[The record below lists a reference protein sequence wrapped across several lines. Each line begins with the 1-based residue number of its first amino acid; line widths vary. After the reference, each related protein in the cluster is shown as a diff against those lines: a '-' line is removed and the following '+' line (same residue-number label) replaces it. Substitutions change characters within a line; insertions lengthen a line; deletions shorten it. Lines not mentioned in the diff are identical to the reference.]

1 MHLNKSCPYSI
12 SFRYHFLIAA
22 ILGIIVVFI
31 IVFLH
36 PLGSN
41 NFTSPFKTLYFT
53 GYGIIVFFTYLIAVI
68 FSNGYYLRFKIWKWI
83 EELIFCLFFI
93 IIAIIIAFF
102 YTEVIINKKPE
113 RLTLILFLNWF
124 KMVFL
129 GFGVIMFVVTVL
141 LRNYYKSMNNVI
153 SEKRKPAVEQSKI
166 KLKGTLKKELFSV
179 EETSI
184 VYVRSEDNYV
194 YIYYVE
200 EELLKEKMLRN
211 TLTNIEKQLSSL
223 IKAHRSYLI
232 NPDFIILLKGNAQNA
247 KLQLKNIEDYIPVSK
262 TYFASV
268 KNTIN

>member
-1 MHLNKSCPYSI
+1 MEL
-12 SFRYHFLIAA
+12 L
-22 ILGIIVVFI
+22 
-31 IVFLH
+31 
-36 PLGSN
+36 
-41 NFTSPFKTLYFT
+41 
-53 GYGIIVFFTYLIAVI
+53 I
-68 FSNGYYLRFKIWKWI
+68 FSNIYYLHFKIWKWI

-93 IIAIIIAFF
+93 TIAIIIAFF

-124 KMVFL
+124 KILFL
-129 GFGVIMFVVTVL
+129 GFGVIMLVVALL
-141 LRNYYKSMNNVI
+141 LRNYYNSMNNVI
-153 SEKRKPAVEQSKI
+153 SEKKESVEKSEI
-166 KLKGTLKKELFSV
+166 NLKGTLKKELFSV

-184 VYVRSEDNYV
+184 VYVRSEDNYA

-247 KLQLKNIEDYIPVSK
+247 KLQLKNVEGYIPVSK
-262 TYFASV
+262 TYFESV
-268 KNTIN
+268 KTTIN

>member
-1 MHLNKSCPYSI
+1 M
-12 SFRYHFLIAA
+12 
-22 ILGIIVVFI
+22 VFI

-68 FSNGYYLRFKIWKWI
+68 FSNRYYSRFKIWKWT
-83 EELIFCLFFI
+83 EELIFCLFFV
-93 IIAIIIAFF
+93 IIAVIIAFF

-113 RLTLILFLNWF
+113 RLTLTLFLNWF

-129 GFGVIMFVVTVL
+129 GFGVLIFVVTVF

-153 SEKRKPAVEQSKI
+153 SEKKEPVEQSKI
-166 KLKGTLKKELFSV
+166 RLKGTLKKELFSV

-211 TLTNIEKQLSSL
+211 TLTNVEKQLSSL
-223 IKAHRSYLI
+223 VKAHRSYLI

-247 KLQLKNIEDYIPVSK
+247 KLQLKNVEGYIPVSK
-262 TYFASV
+262 TYFTSV
-268 KNTIN
+268 KSTIN